1 MLRKFRVLIL
11 LALAALAWNV
21 TPAYSTTL
29 TTYTSLAGWQGAT
42 SGVQT
47 DTFEGLAPAGGAST
61 FSGPNGVTYD
71 PNVDFTGFTS
81 SGSPYIQVIDTI
93 ASFWYNFGTG
103 DALLQSMDRPNSG
116 SPLPYIHVVFLA
128 PVTAFAADLF
138 TSSPSG
144 LNYAVTVYG
153 ASNTQ
158 LATPYTAATNPLPN
172 TAFWG
177 ITSDTPIWSVDFSLQ
192 GTAFNGGSLA
202 FLDNFRYG
210 SAQTQGPPPDDTPE
224 AATLLLIGS
233 GLIGLA
239 YLRKRIK
246 PMQAA

>member
-11 LALAALAWNV
+11 PALAALAWNI

-29 TTYTSLAGWQGAT
+29 TTYTSLASWQAAT
-42 SGVQT
+42 SGGTT
-47 DTFEGLAPAGGAST
+47 DTFEGLTPSLGST
-61 FSGPNGVTYD
+61 PCTGPNGLTYD
-71 PNVDFTGFTS
+71 PNVDFLGYS
-81 SGSPYIQVIDTI
+81 SSASSDIQVVDTA
-93 ASFWYNFGTG
+93 ASAWYNFGTG

-144 LNYAVTVYG
+144 LSYAVTVYG

-158 LATPYTAATNPLPN
+158 LATPYTAATNALPN

-177 ITSDTPIWSVDFSLQ
+177 VTSDTPIWSVDLTLQ

-210 SAQTQGPPPDDTPE
+210 TAQAQGPPPDVPE
-224 AATLLLIGS
+224 AATLVMIGS

-239 YLRKRIK
+239 YMRKRIK
-246 PMQAA
+246 PTQPV